1 MRLDA
6 YLTEK
11 GFFPT
16 KTKAAQAIRR
26 GEVFVDGE
34 LRIKPSY
41 NAKEDAEIEI
51 RAEKTFVS
59 AGGYKLDK
67 AIEDFGVEIG
77 GLIFADVGA
86 STGGFCD
93 ALLRRGAKKV
103 YAIDVGKGLLDKTIG
118 EDSRVVVMDETNARY
133 LKREDFPEE
142 IDGASV
148 DCSFISIKL
157 ILPAIKSFLKSDG
170 LIIALIKPQ
179 FECGEKNLSKN
190 GMVLGA
196 EKQRAVVKSVYEY
209 CIENG
214 FSVEN
219 ITSAP
224 LDKKKNIEYLLLL
237 KLSGESIKLQKLWD
251 IVDDTVKI
259 WRKL

>member
-1 MRLDA
+1 
-6 YLTEK
+6 
-11 GFFPT
+11 
-16 KTKAAQAIRR
+16 
-26 GEVFVDGE
+26 
-34 LRIKPSY
+34 SY
-41 NAKEDAEIEI
+41 NAKEGAEIEI

-67 AIEDFGVEIG
+67 AIEDFGVEISD
-77 GLIFADVGA
+77 LVFADVGA

-103 YAIDVGKGLLDKTIG
+103 YAIDVGKGLLDKTIS